1 MEVLVLSGRK
11 QILPAVTPD
20 PRGQPI
26 NVLVLLFSIY
36 GDVSKCRLEF
46 SLYYSNLKRHEII
59 DLILKVRVEFPCS
72 HSAVWQ
78 EKGDPQQSTLRA
90 PSASPSHNTDVN
102 WALILGSL
110 SLTRRITQLSADV
123 VGLYGSSLHSNL
135 MRWRRTTKIQDLKIL
150 QNSQK
155 GLKETFR
162 RQSRKTLL

>member
-1 MEVLVLSGRK
+1 MDHLIFPKYKFFMSEMISLWSCLYYQAENKSLQQWPLTLVDS
-11 QILPAVTPD
+11 QS
-20 PRGQPI
+20 
-26 NVLVLLFSIY
+26 NVLVLLFFIY

-46 SLYYSNLKRHEII
+46 FLYYSNLKRHEII

-72 HSAVWQ
+72 HSTVWQ

-123 VGLYGSSLHSNL
+123 VGLYGCSH
-135 MRWRRTTKIQDLKIL
+135 IVI
-150 QNSQK
+150 
-155 GLKETFR
+155 
-162 RQSRKTLL
+162 